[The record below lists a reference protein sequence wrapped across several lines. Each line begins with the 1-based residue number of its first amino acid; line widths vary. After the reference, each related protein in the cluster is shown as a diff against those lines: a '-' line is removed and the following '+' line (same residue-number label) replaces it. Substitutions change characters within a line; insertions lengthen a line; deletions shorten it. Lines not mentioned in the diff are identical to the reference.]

1 MQITFLFMEGDCVF
15 PQVVV
20 KLQFHFDMIQIGLEK
35 TNYSKVF
42 RNWNDALGAQ

>member
-1 MQITFLFMEGDCVF
+1 MQISFLFMQEDHLF

-20 KLQFHFDMIQIGLEK
+20 KLQFHFDMIQIGLQK

-42 RNWNDALGAQ
+42 RNWNDAVGA